1 MADIPHN
8 FLGLL
13 RTGYQRLQEFGD
25 YFSVYSCRWRDSRL
39 DVDILG
45 HKVRLE
51 MGAIYY
57 KKKIQAKKV
66 KLD

>member
-1 MADIPHN
+1 MADISRD

-13 RTGYQRLQEFGD
+13 RTKDQRLQE
-25 YFSVYSCRWRDSRL
+25 SSNYSSINPRRWRDTWPN
-39 DVDILG
+39 VDILG
-45 HKVRLE
+45 HEVRLE